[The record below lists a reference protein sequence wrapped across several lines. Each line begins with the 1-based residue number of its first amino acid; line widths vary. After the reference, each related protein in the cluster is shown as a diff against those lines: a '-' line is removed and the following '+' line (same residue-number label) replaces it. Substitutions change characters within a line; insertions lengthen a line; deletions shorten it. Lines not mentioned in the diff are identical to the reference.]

1 MGLLRPETESQI
13 LQIPDGV
20 AGVEKTL
27 AIMSECVYH
36 GQNNEE
42 LRAVARDIISAVP
55 SKSYSAEA
63 RMLFYFVRDEIR
75 YTRDPNRFELVQTP
89 DKTLALGHGDCDD
102 MSVLL
107 ATLLESVGHPTRF
120 VAAGFNG
127 GPIEHV
133 WVETKIGGPHG
144 NRWFAMD
151 ATEAGLDFG
160 QRPPGIT
167 DTIIWT
173 N

>member
-1 MGLLRPETESQI
+1 MGLLRPETESRI
-13 LQIPDGV
+13 LQIPDGA
-20 AGVEKTL
+20 AGVEATL
-27 AIMSECVYH
+27 AVMSELVRQY
-36 GQNNEE
+36 QNNDE
-42 LRAVARDIISAVP
+42 LRAVARDIISTVP

-75 YTRDPNRFELVQTP
+75 YTRDPNRFELVQAP
-89 DKTLALGHGDCDD
+89 DKTLAFGHGDCDD

-120 VAAGFNG
+120 FAAGFYN

-133 WVETKIGGPHG
+133 WVETKIGGPNG

-151 ATEAGLDFG
+151 ATEAELEFG

-167 DTIIWT
+167 QTIIW
-173 N
+173 NN

>member
-1 MGLLRPETESQI
+1 MGLLRPETESRI
-13 LQIPDGV
+13 IQIPDGV
-20 AGVEKTL
+20 AGVDATL
-27 AIMSECVYH
+27 AIMSELVHQY
-36 GQNNEE
+36 QDNDE
-42 LRAVARDIISAVP
+42 LRAVARDIISVVP

-75 YTRDPNRFELVQTP
+75 YTRDPNRFELVQSP
-89 DKTLALGHGDCDD
+89 DKTLAFAHGDCDD

-107 ATLLESVGHPTRF
+107 ATLLESVGHHTRF
-120 VAAGFNG
+120 FAAGFNG

-133 WVETKIGGPHG
+133 WVETKIGGRDG

-151 ATEAGLDFG
+151 ATERGLDFG
-160 QRPPGIT
+160 QRPSGIT
-167 DTIIWT
+167 ETVLWT

>member
-1 MGLLRPETESQI
+1 
-13 LQIPDGV
+13 
-20 AGVEKTL
+20 
-27 AIMSECVYH
+27 MSALVHQY
-36 GQNNEE
+36 QNNDE
-42 LRAVARDIISAVP
+42 LRAVARDVISAVP

-63 RMLFYFVRDEIR
+63 RVLFYFVRDEIR
-75 YTRDPNRFELVQTP
+75 YTRDPNRFELVQSP
-89 DKTLALGHGDCDD
+89 DKTLAFGHGDCDD

-120 VAAGFNG
+120 IAAGFMG

-133 WVETKIGGPHG
+133 WVETKIGGRDG

-151 ATEAGLDFG
+151 ATESELDFG
-160 QRPPGIT
+160 ERPPGIT
-167 DTIIWT
+167 QVISWT